1 MPLQKYGVVW
11 LILHKVGADDEPTVL
26 VIGPNTKGFV
36 NDLLRQLRM
45 GEQRGIRRL
54 GRQVKEGELLR
65 VLRNKRLDA
74 GIDEIIPLVNKLR
87 REACHQLPRKYALAG
102 AGREGPF
109 PHEQT
114 VLLRMIAK
122 PHAVCDDLCPA
133 ILISRANI
141 LRTIIF
147 IRVGVEK
154 QLDLRLLVDQ
164 VIIAVFDDGENF
176 LLIQKSGQF
185 RGCFLRTVRFFGFG
199 VQL

>member
-1 MPLQKYGVVW
+1 MLVV
-11 LILHKVGADDEPTVL
+11 GSYTQ
-26 VIGPNTKGFV
+26 GFV

-74 GIDEIIPLVNKLR
+74 GIDEVFPPVNELR
-87 REACHQLPRKYALAG
+87 REACHQLPRKHALTAT
-102 AGREGPF
+102 GREGPF

-114 VLLRMIAK
+114 VLLRVIAK
-122 PHAVCDDLCPA
+122 PQAVCKDLCPA
-133 ILISRANI
+133 VLISGANI
-141 LRTIIF
+141 LRTILF

-154 QLDLRLLVDQ
+154 QLDLRLLIDQ

-176 LLIQKSGQF
+176 LFIQKSGQL

>member
-26 VIGPNTKGFV
+26 VIGPNAQGFV
-36 NDLLRQLRM
+36 NDLLGQLRM

-74 GIDEIIPLVNKLR
+74 GIDEIFPLVNKLR

-102 AGREGPF
+102 TGREGTL
-109 PHEQT
+109 PHKQA
-114 VLLRMIAK
+114 VLLRAIAQLHTACNNLGK
-122 PHAVCDDLCPA
+122 AV
-133 ILISRANI
+133 LISRAD
-141 LRTIIF
+141 IF
-147 IRVGVEK
+147 DTFVLVRMRPEK
-154 QLDLRLLVDQ
+154 QVDLRLLVDQ
-164 VIIAVFDDGENF
+164 IILAVFNNGED
-176 LLIQKSGQF
+176 LLFIQKSGQS

-199 VQL
+199 FQL

>member
-1 MPLQKYGVVW
+1 
-11 LILHKVGADDEPTVL
+11 
-26 VIGPNTKGFV
+26 
-36 NDLLRQLRM
+36 
-45 GEQRGIRRL
+45 
-54 GRQVKEGELLR
+54 
-65 VLRNKRLDA
+65 
-74 GIDEIIPLVNKLR
+74 
-87 REACHQLPRKYALAG
+87 
-102 AGREGPF
+102 
-109 PHEQT
+109 
-114 VLLRMIAK
+114 MIAK